1 VARCITTHHHVGAD
15 LTNVQKAKLNEMG
28 VEIRTRCLMTR
39 LLTDSGGTVTGIQI
53 RQGYHFGAEDRGT
66 TRNIR
71 AQRAVVLATGGF
83 GNDVRFRALQNPIL
97 DESVESTN
105 HRGATAEGLVAAL
118 RIHALPVH
126 LCWIQTGPWGCPDE
140 TGYGRGARF
149 ASYSVYP
156 AGILVDPTTG
166 SRIVNEWADRKQ
178 RSDAIFRAGHICVG
192 VVDGRGAEKDADS
205 LKRCLRQGQVKA
217 FASLADLAAAYDMP
231 PASLEATVQRYNRRI
246 ESGES
251 DEFGKPL
258 GQGRAQPLTEP
269 PFYAVRLWPKVHYTV
284 GGVGID
290 SKARVIDLNRRPIPR
305 LFAAGEV
312 CGGIHGASRLGS
324 CALTECIVFGR
335 IAGQQAAALRPRD

>member
-1 VARCITTHHHVGAD
+1 MVAWDEETDVVVVGSGAAGLSAAIEADQAGASVIVFEKMKVAGGNTRISDGSLAAPGNFLQKAVGIQDSPDQFYEDMLQAGLRLNHPDLARTVAEGAADAIEWTRHVLGLRYLDRLDRFGGHSVARCITTHHHVGAD

-166 SRIVNEWADRKQ
+166 RDTSVWALSMVEGPR
-178 RSDAIFRAGHICVG
+178 RTPI
-192 VVDGRGAEKDADS
+192 
-205 LKRCLRQGQVKA
+205 
-217 FASLADLAAAYDMP
+217 ASNAA
-231 PASLEATVQRYNRRI
+231 
-246 ESGES
+246 
-251 DEFGKPL
+251 
-258 GQGRAQPLTEP
+258 
-269 PFYAVRLWPKVHYTV
+269 
-284 GGVGID
+284 
-290 SKARVIDLNRRPIPR
+290 
-305 LFAAGEV
+305 
-312 CGGIHGASRLGS
+312 
-324 CALTECIVFGR
+324 
-335 IAGQQAAALRPRD
+335 